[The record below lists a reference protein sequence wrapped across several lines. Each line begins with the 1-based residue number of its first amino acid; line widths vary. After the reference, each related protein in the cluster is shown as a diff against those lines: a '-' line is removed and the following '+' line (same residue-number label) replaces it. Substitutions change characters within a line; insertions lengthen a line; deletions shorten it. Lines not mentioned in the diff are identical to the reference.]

1 MAKVSADWWK
11 DWADLNRKISETLEG
26 KTPEKNLYNSTKPIS
41 TTNISAEKASI
52 RASKPRTTAAKVVA
66 TGKTTTTAK
75 PVATATPKKTKLTRS
90 TSGTGNLSAMKA
102 AEKTKLSQKEKT
114 YMKSVREKNV
124 KKPLPSKDPKAIRED
139 YKAPLRKM
147 GSNNPYV
154 KDLLKRLKEKK

>member
-26 KTPEKNLYNSTKPIS
+26 KTPEKNGSGTKPVS
-41 TTNISAEKASI
+41 TTSISAEKASI
-52 RASKPRTTAAKVVA
+52 KASKPKTTAAKVVA

-102 AEKTKLSQKEKT
+102 AEKAKLSQKEKT
-114 YMKSVREKNV
+114 YMKPLKEKNV